1 MRETTRHRHVRLTCY
16 DMRASDACQSQS
28 APISRMHGATS
39 MAPCRH
45 NSQTL
50 VTGTTRVPS
59 LRPTSDNK
67 QVNILTRIAQD

>member
-28 APISRMHGATS
+28 ATISRMHGVTS

-45 NSQTL
+45 NIQPL

-59 LRPTSDNK
+59 LRPTNENK
-67 QVNILTRIAQD
+67 QLNILTRIAQD